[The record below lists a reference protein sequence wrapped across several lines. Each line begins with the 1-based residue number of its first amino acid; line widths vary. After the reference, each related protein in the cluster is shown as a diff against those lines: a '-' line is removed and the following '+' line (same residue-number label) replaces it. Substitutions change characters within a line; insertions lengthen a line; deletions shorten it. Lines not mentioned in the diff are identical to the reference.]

1 VKPADDYRSNACT
14 QLVEQ
19 DVLARIRE
27 RTAEAEL
34 VRATRAA
41 KQSADDLATGRS
53 AVPPAPGGPVGSI
66 LRVLRREPR

>member
-19 DVLARIRE
+19 DVLDRIRE

-41 KQSADDLATGRS
+41 NQSGGLATDRS
-53 AVPPAPGGPVGSI
+53 AVRPAPGGPVGSI
-66 LRVLRREPR
+66 LRVLRRERR